1 MYSRHIDEE
10 NMEYQNKKEDSVLT
24 LYVNLVILGVFISIP
39 LILIEIILGKISQ
52 LILRFVLSH

>member
-10 NMEYQNKKEDSVLT
+10 NMEYQNKKEDFVLT